1 MDMQKFTPKALVLMN
16 DKFYS
21 VDSLS
26 VGLIN
31 ISEPDGFQQFLPP
44 DENDEV
50 LGSAV
55 RRALAASKP
64 ISLEKLNQAIDS
76 GELKRRGKEED
87 TLMMRKFGYTSKRSL
102 YKSMKFCSISM
113 VSEGIK
119 FQPTH
124 RKGLDAYTVRT
135 DLDLVPVIVPQT
147 ASDMELGLALR
158 EAFARCT

>member
-1 MDMQKFTPKALVLMN
+1 MQKFTPRAIILLN
-16 DKFYS
+16 EKFYRVS
-21 VDSLS
+21 SLA
-26 VGLIN
+26 VALIT
-31 ISEPDGFQQFLPP
+31 IDDPDGLRLFLPP
-44 DENDEV
+44 EANDEV

-55 RRALAASKP
+55 RQALTMSRAVPREYVSQM
-64 ISLEKLNQAIDS
+64 INS
-76 GELKRRGKEED
+76 GELKKRDKEED

-124 RKGLDAYTVRT
+124 RKGLDGYTVRT

-158 EAFARCT
+158 EAFTRCT

>member
-1 MDMQKFTPKALVLMN
+1 MQKFSPKALVLMN

-31 ISEPDGFQQFLPP
+31 ITEPDGFQQFLPP
-44 DENDEV
+44 DESNQV

-64 ISLEKLNQAIDS
+64 ISLDKVNQVIDS
-76 GELKRRGKEED
+76 GELKKRDKEYES
-87 TLMMRKFGYTSKRSL
+87 LMMRKFGYTGKRAL
-102 YKSMKFCSISM
+102 YKSMKFCSVSVI
-113 VSEGIK
+113 SEGIE

-124 RKGLDAYTVRT
+124 RKGLDGFTVRT
-135 DLDLVPVIVPQT
+135 NLDLVPVIVPQT

-158 EAFARCT
+158 EAFTRCT